1 MRAASEEDRAKLD
14 PTWWSSM
21 RTMGFAAVKL
31 YRARLELLLLDL
43 EEAKERFE
51 RRLLLWLVAGVL
63 LLVGLQILT
72 AFFIWLLVPTLGV
85 WALGLFAL
93 LYLGGGGAICG
104 RLYQRSKCRHRT
116 FASTLEEFEKDGECF
131 AEMLENEE
139 KTRFDSAGDSL

>member
-51 RRLLLWLVAGVL
+51 QQLLLRMVAGVL
-63 LLVGLQILT
+63 LFLGIQILT

-85 WALGLFAL
+85 WAVGLFAL
-93 LYLGGGGAICG
+93 LYLAGGGIICG
-104 RLYQRSKCRHRT
+104 VLHRNSKRPNRT

-131 AEMLENEE
+131 AEMLENGE
-139 KTRFDSAGDSL
+139 KARFDSGDSL